1 MCTISY
7 YKVGNQWFLDF
18 PEYLEQGTAEDLERI
33 GSFHDFL
40 ELAAAGQSTVHFK
53 MAVKPFEGADLLIL
67 VGSSGEQT
75 GGYYYLQSFQGK
87 PLEIE
92 LWYNGVIYQFTQKE
106 LPQKLYI
113 QQLV

>member
-53 MAVKPFEGADLLIL
+53 MAVTPFEGADLLIL

-87 PLEIE
+87 PLDIE

-113 QQLV
+113 QQLA